1 VALLAGRFCCAAHR
15 IGDVAG
21 NVDKDAATLTV
32 SHMIG
37 DLNRF
42 CGDPITARKSGL

>member
-1 VALLAGRFCCAAHR
+1 MGGFAALSPA

-21 NVDKDAATLTV
+21 NVDNGAGTLTA

-42 CGDPITARKSGL
+42 CGGPITARKSGL